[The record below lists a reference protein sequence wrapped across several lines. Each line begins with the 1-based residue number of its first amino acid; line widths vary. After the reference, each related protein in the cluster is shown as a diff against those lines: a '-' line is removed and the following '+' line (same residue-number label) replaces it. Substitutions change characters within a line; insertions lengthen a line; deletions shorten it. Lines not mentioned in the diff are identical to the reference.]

1 MFDSKGRKIHYLR
14 LSVTDLCNLRC
25 RYCMPDGVPKLAHE
39 DILTYE
45 EFLRLAA
52 LFAQC
57 GIDTVRIT
65 GGEPLVRRGVEQLT
79 AGLKAIPGIRRVALT
94 TNGVLLPKMADDL
107 KRAGLSRVN
116 ISLDTL
122 DPEQFKYITRRGE
135 LQQTLDGIDA
145 ATIETRYLRVGDG
158 PATPCKLVLSR
169 NDGPTL
175 EAVLNDTPLPDNAS
189 ENVQRNLAFFQSLM
203 DEDGFDPRALWRGI
217 EKLFIISAEVGAADN
232 AQLIFES
239 LNSKGKPLTTADLV
253 RNYLL
258 IAEGRKEQERLY
270 EEYWKPIELMFGDD
284 PGSEKLNAGIRMW
297 LTIRFVKERIR
308 DKSQTYSV
316 FKAYIED
323 EYDGPLEDLLV
334 ELRNFCL
341 MWSENYK
348 SHDVM
353 TGSKEFRSWDWAKGK
368 RTTLVPPRAS
378 QGGF

>member
-1 MFDSKGRKIHYLR
+1 MITEQKMFLDVLGSENVQYVIPVFQRVYSWNKDQCDELWGDVLRAGRTSNTHFIGTLLYSEDSGDNGGTVH
-14 LSVTDLCNLRC
+14 LSII
-25 RYCMPDGVPKLAHE
+25 DGQQRTAT
-39 DILTYE
+39 LT
-45 EFLRLAA
+45 LLLAA
-52 LFAQC
+52 LERRLRETGASIGHVDADF
-57 GIDTVRIT
+57 VRDNLLFV
-65 GGEPLVRRGVEQLT
+65 GGEH
-79 AGLKAIPGIRRVALT
+79 
-94 TNGVLLPKMADDL
+94 
-107 KRAGLSRVN
+107 
-116 ISLDTL
+116 
-122 DPEQFKYITRRGE
+122 
-135 LQQTLDGIDA
+135 
-145 ATIETRYLRVGDG
+145 
-158 PATPCKLVLSR
+158 KLVLSR
-169 NDGPTL
+169 TDRKTLFAILDGG
-175 EAVLNDTPLPDNAS
+175 ELPERVS
-189 ENVQRNLAFFQSLM
+189 ERVVENFEFFCAKTR
-203 DEDGFDPRALWRGI
+203 EEGFDPGDLWAGMQQ
-217 EKLFIISAEVGAADN
+217 LLLISANLTDEDN
-232 AQLIFES
+232 PQLIFES
-239 LNSKGKPLTTADLV
+239 LNSRGTPLTVGDLV

-258 IAEGRKEQERLY
+258 IAEDRKEQERLY

-348 SHDVM
+348 DHDIM

>member
-1 MFDSKGRKIHYLR
+1 MITEQRMFLDILGSRKTQYTIPVFQRVYSWNRDQCDELWGDILRAGRTSNTHFIGTLLYSVEPDEDDGIAH
-14 LSVTDLCNLRC
+14 LSVI
-25 RYCMPDGVPKLAHE
+25 DGQQRTAT
-39 DILTYE
+39 LT
-45 EFLRLAA
+45 LLLAA
-52 LFAQC
+52 F
-57 GIDTVRIT
+57 
-65 GGEPLVRRGVEQLT
+65 E
-79 AGLKAIPGIRRVALT
+79 
-94 TNGVLLPKMADDL
+94 
-107 KRAGLSRVN
+107 
-116 ISLDTL
+116 
-122 DPEQFKYITRRGE
+122 
-135 LQQTLDGIDA
+135 
-145 ATIETRYLRVGDG
+145 RYLRKTGASIGAVDADFVRDNYLFVEGDH
-158 PATPCKLVLSR
+158 KLVLSR
-169 NDGPTL
+169 TDRKTLFALLDG
-175 EAVLNDTPLPDNAS
+175 AVLPPRVSERVVDNF
-189 ENVQRNLAFFQSLM
+189 EFFCGKTE
-203 DEDGFDPRALWRGI
+203 EDGFRPEELWAGMQQ
-217 EKLFIISAEVGAADN
+217 LLLISANLTKEDN
-232 AQLIFES
+232 PQLIFES
-239 LNSKGKPLTTADLV
+239 LNSRGTPLTVGDLV